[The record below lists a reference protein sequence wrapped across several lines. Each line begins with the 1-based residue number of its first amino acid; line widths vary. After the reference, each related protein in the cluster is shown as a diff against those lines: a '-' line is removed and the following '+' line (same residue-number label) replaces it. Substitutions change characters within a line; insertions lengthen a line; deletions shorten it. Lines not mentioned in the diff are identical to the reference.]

1 MISFDGIV
9 EFVAVAE
16 TKGFSAAARHL
27 DINVSQVSRKI
38 SALEQTLGIALF
50 VRSTRRVRLTEAGLR
65 YYNQCKELVTGLEEA
80 NEDLAG
86 DKIELSGTL
95 RVSAS
100 GEFAE
105 LYIAPLLMVFTQQHP
120 KLSIDMNFNSSMINF
135 TQDQIDFSI
144 RYGKLSDSSLIARKL
159 TDRSL
164 IAAASPAYL
173 ADFGTPEQ
181 PSDLCNHSC
190 LITNNNTWFFQEN
203 GETQEVK
210 VHGRWRANSGRSIV
224 CAASK
229 GLGIAYLPS
238 SSFGNALNDGS
249 LIPILEPFWTSNIAT
264 WIVYANRNFM
274 PARSR
279 LAIEFLLEKFSG
291 WREDA

>member
-9 EFVAVAE
+9 EFVTVAE
-16 TKGFSAAARHL
+16 SNGFSAAARHL
-27 DINVSQVSRKI
+27 GINVSQVSRKI
-38 SALEQTLGIALF
+38 AALERELGIALF
-50 VRSTRRVRLTEAGLR
+50 VRSTRKVRLTEAGIR
-65 YYNQCKELVTGLEEA
+65 YYNQCKELVVGLEEA

-95 RVSAS
+95 KVSAS

-105 LYIAPLLMVFTQQHP
+105 LYIAPLLMAFTQQHP
-120 KLSIDMNFNSSMINF
+120 KLSVDINFNSNMINF

-144 RYGKLSDSSLIARKL
+144 RYGNLSDSSLIARKL

-164 IAAASPAYL
+164 IAAASPDYL
-173 ADFGTPEQ
+173 AEFGMPTH
-181 PSDLCNHSC
+181 PSDLSHHSC

-203 GETQEVK
+203 GKTCDVK
-210 VHGRWRANSGRSIV
+210 VRGRWRANSGRSIV
-224 CAASK
+224 SAASK

-238 SSFGNALNDGS
+238 SSFGSALADGT
-249 LIPILEPFWTSNIAT
+249 LVPILKPFWTSNIAT

-279 LAIEFLLEKFSG
+279 LAIEFLLKQFEG
-291 WREDA
+291 WREGS